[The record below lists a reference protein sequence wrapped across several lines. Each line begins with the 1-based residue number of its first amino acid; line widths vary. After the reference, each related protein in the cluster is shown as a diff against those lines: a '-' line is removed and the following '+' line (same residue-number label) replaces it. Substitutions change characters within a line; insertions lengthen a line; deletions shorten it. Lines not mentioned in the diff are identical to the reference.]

1 MKRIVLTCLSILL
14 IPVAWQLL
22 SWQMAQ
28 PQLIPSF
35 PDLVRAL
42 LRLVYTP
49 GFLVSIGTTCLRAC
63 VGLLLS
69 LAAASITAF
78 LLNRSEGIRL
88 LFMPWL
94 SLLRSVPVISFI
106 LLALIFLNPEMIP
119 LLIAFLTMYPLL
131 TENLLKGLMNRRD
144 SWKMLARQFHL
155 NAWNRL
161 FQINYPQLKP
171 YLFSGLASAV
181 GFGWRAIIMGE
192 VLSQC
197 VDGIGKRMKEAQVFI
212 DVPEL
217 IAWTLVAIVL
227 SWLTDKLISRLSDW
241 QPSVRYRHSAVELQ
255 AVSLQPNDICLTDVS
270 YSYGVHHM
278 NIVLKA
284 GKIYALSAPSGQGKT
299 TLLQL
304 LNGTLRPI
312 SGEISCLPGQT
323 ANLFQEPTL
332 LPQLTAKEN
341 IMLGGSAYYD
351 RAILEQQSLR
361 LLAAFQLEKQAEM
374 FPAALSYGQQQ
385 RVALARALMF
395 PAGLLLLDEP
405 FNGLDVELRQLVAR
419 FLVEWLQEKQATVVF
434 SSHHAD
440 EIKAMNA
447 EVITL

>member
-35 PDLVRAL
+35 PDLIRAL
-42 LRLVYTP
+42 FRLVYSP

-78 LLNRSEGIRL
+78 LLNRSEAIRF

-144 SWKMLARQFHL
+144 SWKILARQFHL

-341 IMLGGSAYYD
+341 IMLGGAAYYD

-374 FPAALSYGQQQ
+374 YPAALSYGQQQ

-419 FLVEWLQEKQATVVF
+419 FLVEWQQEKQATVVF

>member
-1 MKRIVLTCLSILL
+1 
-14 IPVAWQLL
+14 
-22 SWQMAQ
+22 
-28 PQLIPSF
+28 
-35 PDLVRAL
+35 
-42 LRLVYTP
+42 
-49 GFLVSIGTTCLRAC
+49 
-63 VGLLLS
+63 
-69 LAAASITAF
+69 
-78 LLNRSEGIRL
+78 
-88 LFMPWL
+88 
-94 SLLRSVPVISFI
+94 
-106 LLALIFLNPEMIP
+106 
-119 LLIAFLTMYPLL
+119 
-131 TENLLKGLMNRRD
+131 
-144 SWKMLARQFHL
+144 
-155 NAWNRL
+155 
-161 FQINYPQLKP
+161 
-171 YLFSGLASAV
+171 
-181 GFGWRAIIMGE
+181 MGE

-284 GKIYALSAPSGQGKT
+284 GKIYVLSAPSGQGKT

-312 SGEISCLPGQT
+312 SGEITGLPQQT

-341 IMLGGSAYYD
+341 IMLGGAAYYD

-374 FPAALSYGQQQ
+374 YPAALSYGQQQ

-419 FLVEWLQEKQATVVF
+419 FLVEWQQEKQATVVF

-440 EIKAMNA
+440 EIRAMNA

>member
-35 PDLVRAL
+35 PDLIRAL
-42 LRLVYTP
+42 LRLVYSP

-69 LAAASITAF
+69 LVAASITAF

-144 SWKMLARQFHL
+144 SWKILARQFHL

-161 FQINYPQLKP
+161 FQINYPQLRP

-278 NIVLKA
+278 NIILKA
-284 GKIYALSAPSGQGKT
+284 GKIYVLSAPSGQGKT

-304 LNGTLRPI
+304 LNGTLRPTG
-312 SGEISCLPGQT
+312 GEITCLPGQT

-341 IMLGGSAYYD
+341 IMLGGAAYYD

-374 FPAALSYGQQQ
+374 YPATLSYGQQQ

-419 FLVEWLQEKQATVVF
+419 FLVEWQQEKQATVVF

-440 EIKAMNA
+440 EIRAMNA

>member
-35 PDLVRAL
+35 PDLVCAL

-78 LLNRSEGIRL
+78 LLNRSEAIRF

-131 TENLLKGLMNRRD
+131 TENLLKGLMNRRN

-278 NIVLKA
+278 NIILKA
-284 GKIYALSAPSGQGKT
+284 GKIYVLSAPSGQGKT

-304 LNGTLRPI
+304 LNGTLKPTG
-312 SGEISCLPGQT
+312 GEITGLPQQT

-341 IMLGGSAYYD
+341 IMLGGAAYYD
-351 RAILEQQSLR
+351 RAILEQEALR
-361 LLAAFQLEKQAEM
+361 LLAAFQLEEQAGM
-374 FPAALSYGQQQ
+374 YPAALSYGQQQ
-385 RVALARALMF
+385 RVALARALLF

-405 FNGLDVELRQLVAR
+405 FNGLDAELRQLVAR
-419 FLVEWLQEKQATVVF
+419 FLVAWQQEKQATVVF

>member
-35 PDLVRAL
+35 PDLIRAL
-42 LRLVYTP
+42 FRLVYSP

-78 LLNRSEGIRL
+78 LLNRSEAIRF

-161 FQINYPQLKP
+161 FQINYPQLRP

-197 VDGIGKRMKEAQVFI
+197 VDGIGERMKEAQVFI

-227 SWLTDKLISRLSDW
+227 SWLTDKLIARLSDW

-255 AVSLQPNDICLTDVS
+255 AVSLLPNDICLTDVS

-312 SGEISCLPGQT
+312 SGEITCLPGQT

-341 IMLGGSAYYD
+341 IMLGGAAYYD

-361 LLAAFQLEKQAEM
+361 LLTAFQLEKQAEM
-374 FPAALSYGQQQ
+374 YPAALSYGQQQ

-419 FLVEWLQEKQATVVF
+419 FLVEWQQEKQATVVF

-440 EIKAMNA
+440 EIRAMNA

>member
-35 PDLVRAL
+35 PDLIRAL
-42 LRLVYTP
+42 LRLVYSP
-49 GFLVSIGTTCLRAC
+49 GFLVSIGTTLLRAC
-63 VGLLLS
+63 AGLLLS

-78 LLNRSEGIRL
+78 LLNRSEAIRF

-144 SWKMLARQFHL
+144 SWKILARQFHL

-241 QPSVRYRHSAVELQ
+241 QPSVHYRHSAVELQ

-304 LNGTLRPI
+304 LNGTLRPTG
-312 SGEISCLPGQT
+312 GEISCLPGQT

-341 IMLGGSAYYD
+341 IMLGGAAYCD

-361 LLAAFQLEKQAEM
+361 LLTAFQLEKQAEM
-374 FPAALSYGQQQ
+374 YPAALSYGQQQ

-419 FLVEWLQEKQATVVF
+419 FLVEWQQEKQATVVF

>member
-14 IPVAWQLL
+14 IPVVWQLL

-35 PDLVRAL
+35 PDLIRAL
-42 LRLVYTP
+42 FRLVYSP

-255 AVSLQPNDICLTDVS
+255 AVSLQPSDICLTDVS

-304 LNGTLRPI
+304 LNGTLKPTG
-312 SGEISCLPGQT
+312 GEITGLLQQT

-341 IMLGGSAYYD
+341 IMLGGTAYYD

-405 FNGLDVELRQLVAR
+405 FNGLDAELRQLVAR
-419 FLVEWLQEKQATVVF
+419 FLVAWQQEKQATVVF

-447 EVITL
+447 EVIAL

>member
-78 LLNRSEGIRL
+78 LLNRSEAIRF

-161 FQINYPQLKP
+161 FQINYPQLRP

-255 AVSLQPNDICLTDVS
+255 AVSLKPNDICLTDVS

-278 NIVLKA
+278 NIILKT

-312 SGEISCLPGQT
+312 SGEITCLPGQT

-341 IMLGGSAYYD
+341 IMLGGAAYYD

-374 FPAALSYGQQQ
+374 YPAALSYGQQQ
-385 RVALARALMF
+385 RVALARALIF
-395 PAGLLLLDEP
+395 PTGLLLLDEP

-419 FLVEWLQEKQATVVF
+419 FLVEWQQEKQATVVF

-440 EIKAMNA
+440 EIRAMNA

>member
-35 PDLVRAL
+35 PDLIRAL
-42 LRLVYTP
+42 FRLVYSP

-78 LLNRSEGIRL
+78 LLNRSEAIRF

-255 AVSLQPNDICLTDVS
+255 AVSLQPSDICLTDVS

-323 ANLFQEPTL
+323 ANLFQDPTL

-341 IMLGGSAYYD
+341 IMLGGAAYYD

-374 FPAALSYGQQQ
+374 YPAALSYGQQQ

-419 FLVEWLQEKQATVVF
+419 FLVEWQQEKQATVVF

>member
-35 PDLVRAL
+35 PDLIRAL
-42 LRLVYTP
+42 FRLVYLP

-69 LAAASITAF
+69 LVAASITAF
-78 LLNRSEGIRL
+78 LLNRSEAIRF

-144 SWKMLARQFHL
+144 SWKILARQFHL

-312 SGEISCLPGQT
+312 SGEITCLPGQT

-341 IMLGGSAYYD
+341 IMLGGAAYYD

-374 FPAALSYGQQQ
+374 YPAALSYGQQQ
-385 RVALARALMF
+385 RVALARALIF

-419 FLVEWLQEKQATVVF
+419 FLVEWQQEKQATVVF

>member
-35 PDLVRAL
+35 PDLIRAL
-42 LRLVYTP
+42 FRLVYSP

-63 VGLLLS
+63 IGLLLS

-78 LLNRSEGIRL
+78 LLNRSEAIRF

-155 NAWNRL
+155 NAWNCL

-255 AVSLQPNDICLTDVS
+255 AVSLKPNDICLTDVS

-278 NIVLKA
+278 NIILKT

-304 LNGTLRPI
+304 LNGTLRPTG
-312 SGEISCLPGQT
+312 GEITGLPQQT

-341 IMLGGSAYYD
+341 IMLGGAAYYD

-361 LLAAFQLEKQAEM
+361 LLTAFQLEKQAEM
-374 FPAALSYGQQQ
+374 YPAALSYGQQQ

-419 FLVEWLQEKQATVVF
+419 FLVEWQQEKQATVVF

-440 EIKAMNA
+440 EIRAMNA

>member
-35 PDLVRAL
+35 PDLIRAL
-42 LRLVYTP
+42 LRLVYSP

-304 LNGTLRPI
+304 LNGTLKPTG
-312 SGEISCLPGQT
+312 GEISCLPGQT

-341 IMLGGSAYYD
+341 IMLGGAAYYD

-374 FPAALSYGQQQ
+374 YPAALSYGQQQ

-419 FLVEWLQEKQATVVF
+419 FLVEWQQEKQATVVF

>member
-155 NAWNRL
+155 NAWNCL

-304 LNGTLRPI
+304 LNGTLRPTG
-312 SGEISCLPGQT
+312 GEISCLPGQT

-341 IMLGGSAYYD
+341 IMLGGAAYYD

-361 LLAAFQLEKQAEM
+361 LLVAFQLEKQAEM
-374 FPAALSYGQQQ
+374 YPAALSYGQQQ

-419 FLVEWLQEKQATVVF
+419 FLVEWQQEKQATVVF

>member
-144 SWKMLARQFHL
+144 SWKMLAWQFHL

-227 SWLTDKLISRLSDW
+227 SWLTDKFISRLSDW

-278 NIVLKA
+278 NVVLKA
-284 GKIYALSAPSGQGKT
+284 GKIYVLSAPSGQGKT

-304 LNGTLRPI
+304 LNGTLRPTG
-312 SGEISCLPGQT
+312 GEISCLPGQT

-405 FNGLDVELRQLVAR
+405 FNGLDVELRQLVTR
-419 FLVEWLQEKQATVVF
+419 FLVEWQQEKQATVVF

>member
-14 IPVAWQLL
+14 IPVTWQLL

-35 PDLVRAL
+35 PDLIRAL

-49 GFLVSIGTTCLRAC
+49 GFLVSMGTTCLRAC

-255 AVSLQPNDICLTDVS
+255 AVSLQPNDICLTEVS

-304 LNGTLRPI
+304 LNGTLRPTG
-312 SGEISCLPGQT
+312 GEISCLPGQT

-341 IMLGGSAYYD
+341 IMLGGAAYYD

-374 FPAALSYGQQQ
+374 YPAALSYGQQQ

-419 FLVEWLQEKQATVVF
+419 FLVEWQQEKQATVVF

>member
-35 PDLVRAL
+35 PDLIRAL
-42 LRLVYTP
+42 FRLVYSP

-63 VGLLLS
+63 IGLLLS

-78 LLNRSEGIRL
+78 LLNRSEAIRF

-161 FQINYPQLKP
+161 FQINYPQLRP

-255 AVSLQPNDICLTDVS
+255 AVSLKPNDICLTDVS

-278 NIVLKA
+278 NIILKT

-304 LNGTLRPI
+304 LNGTLRPTG
-312 SGEISCLPGQT
+312 GEITGLPQQT

-341 IMLGGSAYYD
+341 IMLGGAAYYD

-374 FPAALSYGQQQ
+374 YPATLSYGQQQ

-419 FLVEWLQEKQATVVF
+419 FLVEWQQEKQATVVF

-440 EIKAMNA
+440 EIRAMNA

>member
-1 MKRIVLTCLSILL
+1 MKRIVLTCLSVLL

-35 PDLVRAL
+35 PDLMQAL
-42 LRLVYTP
+42 LRVVSSP
-49 GFLVSIGTTCLRAC
+49 GFLVSIGTTLLRAC

-78 LLNRSEGIRL
+78 LLNRSETIRL

-304 LNGTLRPI
+304 LNGTLRPTG
-312 SGEISCLPGQT
+312 GEISCLPGQT

-341 IMLGGSAYYD
+341 IMLGGAAYCD

-361 LLAAFQLEKQAEM
+361 LLTAFQLEKQAEM

-419 FLVEWLQEKQATVVF
+419 FLVEWQQEKQATVVF

>member
-14 IPVAWQLL
+14 IPVAWQLF

-35 PDLVRAL
+35 PDLIRAL

-78 LLNRSEGIRL
+78 LLNRSEAIRF

-278 NIVLKA
+278 NIILKA

-304 LNGTLRPI
+304 LNGTLRPTG
-312 SGEISCLPGQT
+312 GEISCLPGQT

-341 IMLGGSAYYD
+341 IMLGGAAYCD

-374 FPAALSYGQQQ
+374 YPAALSYGQQQ

-419 FLVEWLQEKQATVVF
+419 FLVEWQQEKQATVVF

>member
-155 NAWNRL
+155 NAWNCL

-304 LNGTLRPI
+304 LNGTLRPTG
-312 SGEISCLPGQT
+312 GEISCLPGQT

-341 IMLGGSAYYD
+341 IMLGGAAYCD

-361 LLAAFQLEKQAEM
+361 LLTAFQLEKQAEM
-374 FPAALSYGQQQ
+374 YPAALSYGQQQ

-419 FLVEWLQEKQATVVF
+419 FLVEWQQEKQATVVF
-434 SSHHAD
+434 SSHHAE

>member
-78 LLNRSEGIRL
+78 LLNLSEGIRL

-144 SWKMLARQFHL
+144 SWKMIARQFHL

-284 GKIYALSAPSGQGKT
+284 GKIYVLSAPSGQGKT

-312 SGEISCLPGQT
+312 SGEITGLPQQT

-341 IMLGGSAYYD
+341 IMLGGAAYYD

-374 FPAALSYGQQQ
+374 YPAALSYGQQQ

-419 FLVEWLQEKQATVVF
+419 FLVEWQQEKQATVVF

-440 EIKAMNA
+440 EIRAMNA

>member
-35 PDLVRAL
+35 PDLIRAL

-78 LLNRSEGIRL
+78 LLNRSEAIRF

-312 SGEISCLPGQT
+312 SGEITCLPGQT

-341 IMLGGSAYYD
+341 IMLGGAAYYD

-374 FPAALSYGQQQ
+374 YPAALSYGQQQ
-385 RVALARALMF
+385 RVALARALIF

-419 FLVEWLQEKQATVVF
+419 FLVEWQQEKQATVVF

>member
-1 MKRIVLTCLSILL
+1 MKRIVLICLSILL

-35 PDLVRAL
+35 PDLIRAL
-42 LRLVYTP
+42 FRLVYSP

-78 LLNRSEGIRL
+78 LLNRSEAIRF

-161 FQINYPQLKP
+161 FQINYPQLRP

-255 AVSLQPNDICLTDVS
+255 AVSLKPNDICLTDVS

-278 NIVLKA
+278 NIILKT

-304 LNGTLRPI
+304 LNGTLRPTG
-312 SGEISCLPGQT
+312 GEITGLPQQT

-341 IMLGGSAYYD
+341 IMLGGAAYYD

-374 FPAALSYGQQQ
+374 YPAALSYGQQQ

-419 FLVEWLQEKQATVVF
+419 FLVEWQQEKQATVVF

-440 EIKAMNA
+440 EIRAMNA

>member
-35 PDLVRAL
+35 PDLIRAL
-42 LRLVYTP
+42 FRLVYSP

-78 LLNRSEGIRL
+78 LLNRSEAIRF

-161 FQINYPQLKP
+161 FQINYPQLRP

-255 AVSLQPNDICLTDVS
+255 AVSLKPNDICLTDVS

-278 NIVLKA
+278 NIILKT

-312 SGEISCLPGQT
+312 SGEITGLPQQT

-332 LPQLTAKEN
+332 LTQLTAKEN
-341 IMLGGSAYYD
+341 IMLGGAAYYD

-361 LLAAFQLEKQAEM
+361 LLTAFQLEKQAEM
-374 FPAALSYGQQQ
+374 YPAALSYGQQQ

-419 FLVEWLQEKQATVVF
+419 FLVEWQQEKQATVVF

-440 EIKAMNA
+440 EIRAMNA

>member
-14 IPVAWQLL
+14 IPVTWQLL

-35 PDLVRAL
+35 PDLIRAL

-49 GFLVSIGTTCLRAC
+49 GFLVSMGTTCLRAC

-78 LLNRSEGIRL
+78 LLNRSEAIRF

-144 SWKMLARQFHL
+144 SWKILARQFHL

-161 FQINYPQLKP
+161 FQINYPQLRP

-312 SGEISCLPGQT
+312 SGEITCLPKQT

-341 IMLGGSAYYD
+341 IMLGGAAYYD

-374 FPAALSYGQQQ
+374 YPAALSYGQQQ

-419 FLVEWLQEKQATVVF
+419 FLVEWQQEKQATVVF

-440 EIKAMNA
+440 EIRAMNA

>member
-35 PDLVRAL
+35 PDLIRAL
-42 LRLVYTP
+42 LRLVYSP
-49 GFLVSIGTTCLRAC
+49 GFLVSIGTTLLRAC
-63 VGLLLS
+63 AGLLLS

-78 LLNRSEGIRL
+78 LLNRSEAIRF

-106 LLALIFLNPEMIP
+106 LLALIFLNQEMIP

-155 NAWNRL
+155 NAWNCL

-241 QPSVRYRHSAVELQ
+241 QPSVHYRHSAVELQ

-284 GKIYALSAPSGQGKT
+284 GKIYVLSAPSGQGKT

-304 LNGTLRPI
+304 LNGTLRPTG
-312 SGEISCLPGQT
+312 GEISCLPGQT

-419 FLVEWLQEKQATVVF
+419 FLVEWQQEKQATVVF

>member
-155 NAWNRL
+155 NVWNRL

-312 SGEISCLPGQT
+312 SGEITCLPGQT

-341 IMLGGSAYYD
+341 IMLGGAAYYD

-374 FPAALSYGQQQ
+374 YPAALSYGQQQ
-385 RVALARALMF
+385 RVALARALIF
-395 PAGLLLLDEP
+395 PTGLLLLDEP

-419 FLVEWLQEKQATVVF
+419 FLVEWQQEKQATVVF
-434 SSHHAD
+434 SSHHTD

-447 EVITL
+447 EVIAL

>member
-78 LLNRSEGIRL
+78 LLNRSEAIRF

-255 AVSLQPNDICLTDVS
+255 AVSLKPNDICLTDVS

-278 NIVLKA
+278 NIILKT

-304 LNGTLRPI
+304 LNGTLRPTG
-312 SGEISCLPGQT
+312 GEITGLPQQT

-341 IMLGGSAYYD
+341 IMLGGAAYYD

-361 LLAAFQLEKQAEM
+361 LLTAFQLEKQAEM
-374 FPAALSYGQQQ
+374 YPAALSYGQQQ

-419 FLVEWLQEKQATVVF
+419 FLVEWQQEKQATVVF

>member
-35 PDLVRAL
+35 PDLIRAL
-42 LRLVYTP
+42 FRLVYSP

-63 VGLLLS
+63 AGLLLS

-78 LLNRSEGIRL
+78 LLNRSEAIRF

-161 FQINYPQLKP
+161 FQINYPQLRP

-255 AVSLQPNDICLTDVS
+255 AVSLKPNDICLTDVS

-278 NIVLKA
+278 NIILKT

-304 LNGTLRPI
+304 LNGTLRPTG
-312 SGEISCLPGQT
+312 GEITGLPQQT

-341 IMLGGSAYYD
+341 IMLGGAAYYD

-361 LLAAFQLEKQAEM
+361 LLAAFQLEKQAERY
-374 FPAALSYGQQQ
+374 PAALSYGQQQ

-419 FLVEWLQEKQATVVF
+419 FLVEWQQEKQATVVF

-440 EIKAMNA
+440 EIRAMNA

>member
-1 MKRIVLTCLSILL
+1 MKRSVLTCLSLLL

-304 LNGTLRPI
+304 LNGTLKPTG
-312 SGEISCLPGQT
+312 GEITGLPQQT

-341 IMLGGSAYYD
+341 IMLGGAAYYD

-385 RVALARALMF
+385 RVALARALIF

-419 FLVEWLQEKQATVVF
+419 FLVEWQQEKQATVVF
-434 SSHHAD
+434 SSHHVD

>member
-35 PDLVRAL
+35 PDLIRAL
-42 LRLVYTP
+42 FRLVYSP

-63 VGLLLS
+63 AGLLLS

-78 LLNRSEGIRL
+78 LLNRSEAIRF

-161 FQINYPQLKP
+161 FQINYPQLRP

-255 AVSLQPNDICLTDVS
+255 AVSLKPNDICLTDVS

-284 GKIYALSAPSGQGKT
+284 GKIYVLSAPSGQGKT

-312 SGEISCLPGQT
+312 SGEITGLPQQT

-341 IMLGGSAYYD
+341 IMLGGAAYYD

-374 FPAALSYGQQQ
+374 YPATLSYGQQQ

-419 FLVEWLQEKQATVVF
+419 FLVEWQQEKQATVVF

-440 EIKAMNA
+440 EIRAMNA

>member
-35 PDLVRAL
+35 PDLIRAL

-78 LLNRSEGIRL
+78 LLNRSEAIRF
-88 LFMPWL
+88 LFMPCL

-161 FQINYPQLKP
+161 FQIYYPQLKS

-227 SWLTDKLISRLSDW
+227 SWLT
-241 QPSVRYRHSAVELQ
+241 
-255 AVSLQPNDICLTDVS
+255 LQPNDICLTDVS

-278 NIVLKA
+278 NIILKA
-284 GKIYALSAPSGQGKT
+284 GKIYVLSAPSGQGKT

-304 LNGTLRPI
+304 LNGTLKPTG
-312 SGEISCLPGQT
+312 GEITGLPQQT

-419 FLVEWLQEKQATVVF
+419 FLVEWQQEKQATVVF

>member
-35 PDLVRAL
+35 PDLIRAL
-42 LRLVYTP
+42 LRLVYSP

-78 LLNRSEGIRL
+78 LLNRSEAIRF

-312 SGEISCLPGQT
+312 SGEITCLPGQT

-341 IMLGGSAYYD
+341 IMLGGAAYYD

-385 RVALARALMF
+385 RVALARALIF

-419 FLVEWLQEKQATVVF
+419 FLVEWQQEKQATVVF

>member
-35 PDLVRAL
+35 PDLIRAL
-42 LRLVYTP
+42 LRLVYSP

-78 LLNRSEGIRL
+78 LLNRSEAIRF

-155 NAWNRL
+155 NAWNCL

-255 AVSLQPNDICLTDVS
+255 TVSLQPNDICLTDVS

-312 SGEISCLPGQT
+312 SGEITCLPGQT

-341 IMLGGSAYYD
+341 IMLGGAAYYD

-361 LLAAFQLEKQAEM
+361 MLDAFQLGEQADM
-374 FPAALSYGQQQ
+374 YPAALSYGQQQ

-395 PAGLLLLDEP
+395 PARLLLLDEP

-419 FLVEWLQEKQATVVF
+419 FLVAWQQEKQATVVF
-434 SSHHAD
+434 SSHHAE

>member
-35 PDLVRAL
+35 PDLIRAL
-42 LRLVYTP
+42 FRLVYSP

-63 VGLLLS
+63 IGLLLS

-78 LLNRSEGIRL
+78 LLNRSEAIRF

-161 FQINYPQLKP
+161 FQINYPQLRP

-341 IMLGGSAYYD
+341 IMLGGAAYYD

-361 LLAAFQLEKQAEM
+361 LLVAFQLEKQAEM
-374 FPAALSYGQQQ
+374 YPAALSYGQQQ

-419 FLVEWLQEKQATVVF
+419 FLVEWQQEKQATVVF

>member
-14 IPVAWQLL
+14 IPVTWQLL

-35 PDLVRAL
+35 PDLIRAL

-49 GFLVSIGTTCLRAC
+49 GFLVSMGTTCLRAC

-106 LLALIFLNPEMIP
+106 LLALIFLNQEMIP

-155 NAWNRL
+155 NAWNCL
-161 FQINYPQLKP
+161 FQINYPQLRP

-255 AVSLQPNDICLTDVS
+255 AVSLQPSDICLTDVS

-304 LNGTLRPI
+304 LNGTLRPTG
-312 SGEISCLPGQT
+312 GEITGLPQQT
-323 ANLFQEPTL
+323 AYLFQEPTL

-341 IMLGGSAYYD
+341 IMLGGAAYYD

-361 LLAAFQLEKQAEM
+361 LLAAFQLEKQAERY
-374 FPAALSYGQQQ
+374 PAALSYGQQQ

-419 FLVEWLQEKQATVVF
+419 FLVEWQQEKQATVVF

-440 EIKAMNA
+440 EIRAMNA

>member
-1 MKRIVLTCLSILL
+1 MKRIVLTCLSVLL

-35 PDLVRAL
+35 PDLMQAL
-42 LRLVYTP
+42 LRVVSSP
-49 GFLVSIGTTCLRAC
+49 GFLVSIGTTLLRAC

-304 LNGTLRPI
+304 LNGTLKPTG
-312 SGEISCLPGQT
+312 GEITGLPQQT

-341 IMLGGSAYYD
+341 IMLGGAAYYD

-385 RVALARALMF
+385 RVALARALIF

-419 FLVEWLQEKQATVVF
+419 FLVEWQQEKQATVVF
-434 SSHHAD
+434 SSHHVD

>member
-1 MKRIVLTCLSILL
+1 
-14 IPVAWQLL
+14 
-22 SWQMAQ
+22 
-28 PQLIPSF
+28 
-35 PDLVRAL
+35 
-42 LRLVYTP
+42 
-49 GFLVSIGTTCLRAC
+49 
-63 VGLLLS
+63 
-69 LAAASITAF
+69 
-78 LLNRSEGIRL
+78 
-88 LFMPWL
+88 
-94 SLLRSVPVISFI
+94 
-106 LLALIFLNPEMIP
+106 MIP

-144 SWKMLARQFHL
+144 SWKILARQFHL

-255 AVSLQPNDICLTDVS
+255 AVSLQPNDICLTEVS

-312 SGEISCLPGQT
+312 SGEITCLPGQT

-341 IMLGGSAYYD
+341 IMLGGAAYYD

-361 LLAAFQLEKQAEM
+361 LLTAFQLEKQAEM
-374 FPAALSYGQQQ
+374 YPAALSYGQQQ

-419 FLVEWLQEKQATVVF
+419 FLVEWQQEKQ
-434 SSHHAD
+434 D
-440 EIKAMNA
+440 
-447 EVITL
+447 

>member
-35 PDLVRAL
+35 PDLIRAL
-42 LRLVYTP
+42 FRLVYSP

-63 VGLLLS
+63 AGLLLS

-78 LLNRSEGIRL
+78 LLNRSEAIRF

-161 FQINYPQLKP
+161 FQINYPQLRP

-255 AVSLQPNDICLTDVS
+255 AVSLKPNDICLTDVS

-278 NIVLKA
+278 NIILKT

-304 LNGTLRPI
+304 LNGTLRPTG
-312 SGEISCLPGQT
+312 GEITGLPQQT

-341 IMLGGSAYYD
+341 IMLGGAAYYD

-361 LLAAFQLEKQAEM
+361 LLTAFQLEKQAEM
-374 FPAALSYGQQQ
+374 YPAALSYGQQQ
-385 RVALARALMF
+385 RVALVRALMF

-419 FLVEWLQEKQATVVF
+419 FLVEWQQEKQATVVF

-447 EVITL
+447 EVIAL